1 MSHSTVSPWKHTYQ
15 RVNSPPQEQE
25 KKSWAPLNKVVIA
38 VRATLG
44 ALGLVDMRKQSI
56 RHAQTKWNKTPN
68 RASIHSDT
76 RREYFTHQQVA
87 KPGGETWHTSTFI
100 GKLYRLYLYCIVLH
114 CSPAFP
120 LWGPS
125 PVTPPGLADTQTNA
139 PERKNK
145 KASFF
150 FFCLFLFFFSFF
162 FFSFFVEIGQDL
174 GVAKV
179 CHRVQLNVKVKR
191 WKHL

>member
-125 PVTPPGLADTQTNA
+125 RFPPPGLAAPKPTA
-139 PERKNK
+139 PEKKNK
-145 KASFF
+145 KPTFFFFLPFSFLFFFFFFFFF
-150 FFCLFLFFFSFF
+150 FFCGNRTGSRC
-162 FFSFFVEIGQDL
+162 GQSL
-174 GVAKV
+174 P
-179 CHRVQLNVKVKR
+179 QSTT
-191 WKHL
+191 